1 MKIVVGVTLY
11 NSGNIVE
18 KTLQTIK
25 NQTFKKFVCYITD
38 DLSTDNSVEVVE
50 NFIKG
55 DDRFHLIKNTEKK
68 YKGGNY
74 DFICRNT

>member
-1 MKIVVGVTLY
+1 MINKYIMKLVVGVTLY

-55 DDRFHLIKNTEKK
+55 SRSLKFCVRLSSA
-68 YKGGNY
+68 
-74 DFICRNT
+74 